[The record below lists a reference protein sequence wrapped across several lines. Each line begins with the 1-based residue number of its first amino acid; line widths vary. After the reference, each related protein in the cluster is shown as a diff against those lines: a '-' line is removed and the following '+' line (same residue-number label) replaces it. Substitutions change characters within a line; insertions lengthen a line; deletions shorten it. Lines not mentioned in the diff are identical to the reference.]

1 VNRGHRRVAT
11 LGAALAVLGVVALGA
26 GPLAEPAAPAPPDR
40 VVLPQGAPQLPSN
53 AARLGA
59 APAGQVLDLDVAL
72 AGQDPAGL
80 AQAAAAVSTPG
91 SPQYRHYLTPAQYAA
106 AYGPSADEVARVT
119 SALRGEGLTVGTPL
133 AGSDLLPVH
142 GTAATVSAAFATPM
156 ETVQT
161 PNAPRAVVN
170 TASPQIPADLAGLVT
185 GVAGLDGL
193 FRQRSMLE
201 PRPANA
207 PSGAGAAAPQASQ
220 GHAVA
225 NLATPQACGGA
236 ATYAAQHPGTYTST
250 QLSSI
255 FGLDQLFGQGRSGVG
270 QTIAV
275 VEFEQYAASDYDAF
289 ESCYGLST
297 PITNVLV
304 DGGPP
309 GPPTGSG
316 EAALD
321 VELASYNAPSSSLV
335 VYEAPNDNDA
345 ASLDLFNQIA
355 SSDTAQ
361 VVTTSWGNCEQ
372 FIEASDP
379 SFLGVENQI
388 FSRMA
393 LQGQTMI
400 AASGDAG
407 SEDCFPNQGASR
419 ALAVDD
425 PGSQPNV
432 VSAGGTTLSSASAG
446 SQVVWNDCEGQTILC
461 AEGVDSPV
469 PNPGAGGGGDS
480 VVWSAPSYQ
489 DGAGTGSGAR
499 AVPDIAYPS
508 DPTAGSVVAYFDGGW
523 TGFGGTSVGAPSN
536 AGLFADTNQGC
547 FAQLGMANPALY
559 AVAGGA
565 NYTDITSGNNDFTDT
580 NGGDYPARSGY
591 DQASGLGTPVD
602 QDLAIALQGGDGC
615 PSVAAVGPNTGPV
628 VGSGP
633 ITVYGGGFADASSVN
648 FGAVGAGR
656 ILAQSE
662 TSITVVPP
670 NAPGPRCVDVTVSN
684 PRGVSAVSSAD
695 EFGFGGD
702 LNCGLGYRFV
712 ASDGGVFDY
721 GDAGFF
727 GSTGSLTLNAPVVG
741 MADTLSTNGY
751 WLVAADGGIFS
762 FGDASFMG
770 SMGGRHLNKPIVGMA
785 ATPDG
790 GGYWLVAS
798 DGGIFSFGD
807 AGFFGSAGGMRLN
820 QPVVGMAAAPD
831 GGGYW
836 LVAADGGIFS
846 YGDARFFGST
856 GSLHLNKPIVGM
868 AAAPDGNGYWLVAA
882 DGGIF
887 DYGDAGFFGSAG
899 GIQLNQPVVGMAGTP
914 DAGGYWLVAADGGIF
929 AYGDA
934 RFYGST
940 GSLHLNKPIVG
951 MSST

>member
-1 VNRGHRRVAT
+1 
-11 LGAALAVLGVVALGA
+11 
-26 GPLAEPAAPAPPDR
+26 
-40 VVLPQGAPQLPSN
+40 
-53 AARLGA
+53 
-59 APAGQVLDLDVAL
+59 
-72 AGQDPAGL
+72 
-80 AQAAAAVSTPG
+80 
-91 SPQYRHYLTPAQYAA
+91 
-106 AYGPSADEVARVT
+106 
-119 SALRGEGLTVGTPL
+119 
-133 AGSDLLPVH
+133 
-142 GTAATVSAAFATPM
+142 M
-156 ETVQT
+156 
-161 PNAPRAVVN
+161 
-170 TASPQIPADLAGLVT
+170 
-185 GVAGLDGL
+185 
-193 FRQRSMLE
+193 
-201 PRPANA
+201 
-207 PSGAGAAAPQASQ
+207 
-220 GHAVA
+220 
-225 NLATPQACGGA
+225 
-236 ATYAAQHPGTYTST
+236 
-250 QLSSI
+250 
-255 FGLDQLFGQGRSGVG
+255 
-270 QTIAV
+270 
-275 VEFEQYAASDYDAF
+275 
-289 ESCYGLST
+289 
-297 PITNVLV
+297 
-304 DGGPP
+304 
-309 GPPTGSG
+309 
-316 EAALD
+316 
-321 VELASYNAPSSSLV
+321 
-335 VYEAPNDNDA
+335 
-345 ASLDLFNQIA
+345 
-355 SSDTAQ
+355 
-361 VVTTSWGNCEQ
+361 VTTSWGNCEQ
-372 FIEASDP
+372 FIQASDP
-379 SFLGVENQI
+379 SFLGEENEI

-425 PGSQPNV
+425 PGAQPNV
-432 VSAGGTTLSSASAG
+432 VSTGGATLSGGVGGHAGGL
-446 SQVVWNDCEGQTILC
+446 ERL
-461 AEGVDSPV
+461 
-469 PNPGAGGGGDS
+469 PGADDPLRRGCQQPGPEPGRGWRRGVGGLGDTVVPGRSRYGVGG
-480 VVWSAPSYQ
+480 
-489 DGAGTGSGAR
+489 TRRAR
-499 AVPDIAYPS
+499 HRLSERSHGRLGRRVLQR
-508 DPTAGSVVAYFDGGW
+508 GW

-559 AVAGGA
+559 AAAGGA
-565 NYTDITSGNNDFTDT
+565 NFTDITSGNNDFTDT
-580 NGGDYPARSGY
+580 NGGLYPARSGY
-591 DQASGLGTPVD
+591 DEATGLGTPVD
-602 QDLAIALQGGDGC
+602 QNLAIALQGGDGC

-628 VGSGP
+628 AGGGP
-633 ITVYGGGFADASSVN
+633 ITIYGGGFADATSVT
-648 FGAVGAGR
+648 FGAVGGGR
-656 ILAQSE
+656 ILAESE

-670 NAPGPRCVDVTVSN
+670 NAPGPRCVDVTVGN
-684 PRGVSAVSSAD
+684 PRGVSAVSPAD
-695 EFGFGGD
+695 EYGFGGD
-702 LNCGLGYRFV
+702 LDCGLGYRFV

-762 FGDASFMG
+762 FGDAPFLG
-770 SMGGRHLNKPIVGMA
+770 SMGGQHLNKPIVGMA

-807 AGFFGSAGGMRLN
+807 AAFFGSAGSMRLN
-820 QPVVGMAAAPD
+820 QPVVGMAATPD

-868 AAAPDGNGYWLVAA
+868 AATPDGGGYWLVAA

-934 RFYGST
+934 RFFGST